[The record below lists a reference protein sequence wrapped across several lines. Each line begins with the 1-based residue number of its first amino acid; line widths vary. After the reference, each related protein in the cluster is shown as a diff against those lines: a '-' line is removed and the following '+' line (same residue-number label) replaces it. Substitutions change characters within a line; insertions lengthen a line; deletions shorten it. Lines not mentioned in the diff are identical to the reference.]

1 MSIKRGS
8 SVDQVGLV
16 PQTNVGVSDIRTG
29 QDPIALPDGISPDG
43 GGSIANLRDGG
54 MNEKL
59 SGSVGETGENDA
71 DDPKFVANDGCK
83 NP

>member
-43 GGSIANLRDGG
+43 GGAIANLKDGG

-59 SGSVGETGENDA
+59 SGAVGVKLGDA
-71 DDPKFVANDGCK
+71 VKTNFVANDGCK